1 MGWRYKAGLVLIS
14 SVVLIWVTSAEVTQ
28 SIFEAYKHPFVLT
41 YLGASL
47 LVIYLPVS
55 CLKDYIYAYYQS
67 KHRSKSKNSTG
78 HAIKLSTLP
87 LSPGRA
93 NGVVKPSSLPGS
105 PMRVNGVHKSSEVD
119 LEKMILMKEIS
130 SQSSDPESDHP
141 FLQKTSSLEDLKDSI
156 VLTTWEIA
164 KISMIMAPL
173 WLLTEYLS
181 NAALALTSVASTTI
195 LSSTAGLFT
204 LLFGVLLGQDSLN
217 LAKVVAVLVS
227 ITGVAMTT
235 LGKTWSTNDTS
246 DSLNDL
252 DQHSLA
258 GDFLGLMSAVM
269 YGLFTVMLKKY
280 GGEEGHGVDMQKLFG
295 FIGLFILFGA
305 WWLIWPLHSMG
316 LEPAFS
322 VPTSLKVD
330 EVVLANGL
338 VGSVLSDYF
347 WAMSVVWTNPL
358 VATLGMSLTIP
369 LAMLADM
376 LVHGRHYSFIYIL
389 GSAQV
394 FAGFVIAN
402 LTERFSRKLGV

>member
-1 MGWRYKAGLVLIS
+1 MGWRYNAGLVLIVY
-14 SVVLIWVTSAEVTQ
+14 VVLIWVTSAEVTQ

-55 CLKDYIYAYYQS
+55 YLKDYIYEYYQN
-67 KHRSKSKNSTG
+67 KLKSKTRNPNAHG
-78 HAIKLSTLP
+78 IKLSP
-87 LSPGRA
+87 LEGSPMRQ
-93 NGVVKPSSLPGS
+93 NGVYKASSLPGS
-105 PMRVNGVHKSSEVD
+105 PLRSNGVHTNSDVD
-119 LEKMILMKEIS
+119 LEKMVLEKEINS
-130 SQSSDPESDHP
+130 LTTDVESHP
-141 FLQKTSSLEDLKDSI
+141 FLHKSSSLEDLKNS
-156 VLTTWEIA
+156 VMFTTWEIA
-164 KISMIMAPL
+164 RIGMIMAPM

-181 NAALALTSVASTTI
+181 NVALALTSVASTTI

-217 LAKVVAVLVS
+217 VAKVVAVLVS

-246 DSLNDL
+246 ESLNDL

-258 GDFLGLMSAVM
+258 GDFLGLLSAVI
-269 YGLFTVMLKKY
+269 YGIFTVMLKKY
-280 GGEEGHGVDMQKLFG
+280 GGEEGSGVDMQKLFG
-295 FIGLFILFGA
+295 FIGLFTLFGA
-305 WWLIWPLHSMG
+305 WWLIYPLHLMG

-322 VPTSLKVD
+322 VPTSLRVD
-330 EVVLANGL
+330 EVVLANGF

-376 LVHGRHYSFIYIL
+376 VVHGRHYSFIYIL

-402 LTERFSRKLGV
+402 LTERFSKKLGV